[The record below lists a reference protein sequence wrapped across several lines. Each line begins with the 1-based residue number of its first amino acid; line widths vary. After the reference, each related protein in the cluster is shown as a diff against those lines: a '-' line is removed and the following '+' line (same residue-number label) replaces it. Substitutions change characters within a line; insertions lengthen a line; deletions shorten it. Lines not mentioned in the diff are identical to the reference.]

1 MLSNINPLKIVNM
14 TKKQYVRPEIRM
26 YQIEAANILAGSYDY
41 ANSKDDPG
49 ELYDQIPFHEG
60 GYCKKPE

>member
-1 MLSNINPLKIVNM
+1 MA
-14 TKKQYVRPEIRM
+14 TKQYVRPEIRM
-26 YQIEAANILAGSYDY
+26 YQIEAANILAGFYDY